1 MWMRGCPV
9 HTAAA
14 NEGLLSCEWEVV
26 PFTRQPLMRGY
37 YHVNERLSRSHG
49 SHWWGAGILWMSE
62 ELSDC
67 ALQTAERCSE
77 AGAAC
82 LHSGFFRAASTATW
96 GPFAPASALGSPHHH
111 GRGAWEAGLMSCPA
125 GSTVRGMRTFSR
137 HELITWVPKV
147 HRWSEGRRTT
157 FKKCHTHLNAA
168 EEQPWGLPSNE
179 RTLTVS
185 CNSLSHNL
193 GSAKWRKRFWRN
205 CRGRRIY
212 TASRARIC
220 MLRNNWPVIWT
231 GVSQ

>member
-1 MWMRGCPV
+1 MWMRD
-9 HTAAA
+9 
-14 NEGLLSCEWEVV
+14 
-26 PFTRQPLMRGY
+26 
-37 YHVNERLSRSHG
+37 ERLCFANSRTPL
-49 SHWWGAGILWMSE
+49 WGGGCMLTQWVFP
-62 ELSDC
+62 
-67 ALQTAERCSE
+67 CSIC
-77 AGAAC
+77 GNVRS
-82 LHSGFFRAASTATW
+82 L
-96 GPFAPASALGSPHHH
+96 APASALGSPHRH

-137 HELITWVPKV
+137 HELITCVPKV
-147 HRWSEGRRTT
+147 HRSSEGRQTT

-179 RTLTVS
+179 GTLTVS

-220 MLRNNWPVIWT
+220 MLRDNWPVIWT

>member
-1 MWMRGCPV
+1 
-9 HTAAA
+9 
-14 NEGLLSCEWEVV
+14 
-26 PFTRQPLMRGY
+26 MRGY
-37 YHVNERLSRSHG
+37 CHVNERLFRTHG
-49 SHWWGAGILWMSE
+49 SWMRE

-67 ALQTAERCSE
+67 ALQTAERRSE
-77 AGAAC
+77 VGAAC
-82 LHSGFFRAASTATW
+82 LHSGFFRAASAATW
-96 GPFAPASALGSPHHH
+96 DPFAPASALGSPHRH

-185 CNSLSHNL
+185 CNILSHNL

-212 TASRARIC
+212 TASRARHIC
-220 MLRNNWPVIWT
+220 MLRDNWPVIGLAWANRSS
-231 GVSQ
+231 GKVGGKEFP